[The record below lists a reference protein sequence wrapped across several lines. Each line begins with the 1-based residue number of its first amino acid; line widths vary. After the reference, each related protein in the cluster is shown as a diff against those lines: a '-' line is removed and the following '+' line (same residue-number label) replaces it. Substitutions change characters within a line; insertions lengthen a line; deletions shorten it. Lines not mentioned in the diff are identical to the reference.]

1 MYKYTLTDL
10 KSIYDGDADIFDE
23 KIMYQDYL
31 GFDIVDYM
39 STFYRNGAGSL
50 QEYDEEMLFTL
61 FNNYII
67 PSTSSNGIF
76 ITKKS
81 LIEEYN
87 KVGQSAW
94 LEEIKKS
101 DEIQPVLD
109 RIIFFLNSTYERY
122 YKLITLYEEQKDK
135 LLEGLKIKTENR
147 SSDTPQTATNGD
159 IDSTWISYYNRVD
172 QTTDDLS
179 VANKLN
185 SLFNIIRQYYND
197 WAYDYF
203 KIVLGGIK

>member
-10 KSIYDGDADIFDE
+10 LEIYNGNANIFDE
-23 KIMYQDYL
+23 KIMYPIYY
-31 GFDIVDYM
+31 GFDIDEYM
-39 STFYRNGAGSL
+39 IHFYRGGDTAIVN
-50 QEYDEEMLFTL
+50 YDEEMLSTL

-87 KVGQSAW
+87 KIGKEAW

-109 RIIFFLNSTYERY
+109 KIIFFLNSTYERY

-147 SSDTPQTATNGD
+147 SSDTPQTATNGE

-185 SLFNIIRQYYND
+185 SLFSIIRQYYND